1 MNYRHAFHAGNFA
14 DIFKHIILV
23 MLLQHLRLK
32 DKPFRVIDTH
42 AGAGLYDLAG
52 DEAQRTAE
60 ADGGVALIDNARMT
74 DAAEMLVAPF
84 RHILADV
91 RARMGERI
99 YPGSP
104 EIARRLLRADDR
116 LVVNEKH
123 PATLAL
129 LRETLRQDLRV
140 RFLALDAWT
149 ALSASVPPKEKRGLV
164 LIDPAFEKADEFA
177 GLANALCAAW
187 QKWPTGQYA
196 IWYPITQSGL
206 SEGFCKT
213 IAASGIR
220 RVLRAE
226 LRVAGSGTP
235 GMNACGMLIINPPW
249 TMAAQL
255 EILLPELARVL
266 ARDHG
271 AWRCDWPVPE
281 E

>member
-14 DIFKHIILV
+14 DIFKHILLV
-23 MLLQHLRLK
+23 LLLQHLRLK

-52 DEAQRTAE
+52 DEAKRTAE
-60 ADGGVALIDNARMT
+60 ADGGVALFHAARMT
-74 DAAEMLVAPF
+74 DAAEKLAAAF
-84 RHILADV
+84 RDILADV
-91 RARMGERI
+91 RARMGESI

-104 EIARRLLRADDR
+104 EIARRLLRVNDR

-129 LRETLRQDLRV
+129 LRDALRQDLRV

-177 GLANALCAAW
+177 GLANALHAAW
-187 QKWPTGQYA
+187 QKWPTGHYA
-196 IWYPITQSGL
+196 VWYPITQSGL

-213 IAASGIR
+213 IATSGIR

-226 LRVAGSGTP
+226 LRVARSGAP
-235 GMNACGMLIINPPW
+235 GMNACGMLIVNPPW

-271 AWRCDWPVPE
+271 AWRCDWLVPE